1 MRFLYVRHGESE
13 ANAATVIGTP
23 FTKLTQKG
31 IAQAQKTGV
40 ELQGQDVALIV
51 CSPFIRAQQT
61 AEMIAGEIGID
72 LKHIKIIEDLHE
84 RRMGVVEGTPK
95 KHESEWFYGKT
106 DVEGME
112 SQEDL
117 LSRSAR
123 ALEQINEAAKDVQ
136 GSVVVVGHAV
146 SGFYLLQVAKGN
158 LTPEALDDFHQM
170 PNADFIVVDTTD

>member
-13 ANAATVIGTP
+13 ANAAATIGIP
-23 FTKLTQKG
+23 STKLTSKG

-40 ELQGQDVALIV
+40 ELQDQNVALII

-61 AEMIAGEIGID
+61 AEIIAGEVGVDLRHIVVID
-72 LKHIKIIEDLHE
+72 ELHE
-84 RRMGVVEGTPK
+84 RRMGVIEGAPK
-95 KHESEWFYGKT
+95 EQESEWFYGKT

-117 LSRSAR
+117 LARSAR
-123 ALEQINEAAKDVQ
+123 ALKRIEELARDVD
-136 GSVVVVGHAV
+136 GSIVVVGHAV

-158 LTPEALDDFHQM
+158 TSPGELEDFHQM
-170 PNADFIVVDTTD
+170 PNADYIVVEA